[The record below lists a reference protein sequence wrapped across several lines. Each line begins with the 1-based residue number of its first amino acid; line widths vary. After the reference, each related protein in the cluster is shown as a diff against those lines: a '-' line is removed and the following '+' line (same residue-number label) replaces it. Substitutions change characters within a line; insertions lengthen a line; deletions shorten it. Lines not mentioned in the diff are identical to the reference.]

1 MFGSWNRADSTAMD
15 YEEVSGVAKGLGYRD
30 KLRLAQL
37 LIQLARREEEDE
49 HPASRNAGAM
59 APETVS
65 NAAYAAERIRKLN
78 PRTRKA
84 LMNSIDAMYQFRG
97 GISEEEKQ
105 QLVDVLGTHHGIAI
119 DRNDRVTY
127 SD

>member
-1 MFGSWNRADSTAMD
+1 MD
-15 YEEVSGVAKGLGYRD
+15 YEEISGAAKGLGYRD

-37 LIQLARREEEDE
+37 LIELARREEEDE
-49 HPASRNAGAM
+49 HPASRDAGAVR
-59 APETVS
+59 PETIA
-65 NAAYAAERIRKLN
+65 NAAYAAQRIRKLG

-105 QLVDVLGTHHGIAI
+105 QLVDVLSTDHGIAI
-119 DRNDRVTY
+119 DHNDQVTY

>member
-1 MFGSWNRADSTAMD
+1 MD
-15 YEEVSGVAKGLGYRD
+15 YEEVSGAARSLSYRD

-49 HPASRNAGAM
+49 HPEKLNVGA
-59 APETVS
+59 ATPETVS
-65 NAAYAAERIRKLN
+65 NAAYAAQRIRKLN
-78 PRTRKA
+78 PKTRKA

-105 QLVDVLGTHHGIAI
+105 QLVDVLGTDHGITI
-119 DRNDRVTY
+119 DHTGRVAY

>member
-1 MFGSWNRADSTAMD
+1 MD
-15 YEEVSGVAKGLGYRD
+15 YKEVSGAAKGLGYRD
-30 KLRLAQL
+30 KLRLAQS

-49 HPASRNAGAM
+49 HPGSRNAGAVT
-59 APETVS
+59 PEMVS
-65 NAAYAAERIRKLN
+65 SAASAAQRIRKLN
-78 PRTRKA
+78 PKTRKA
-84 LMNSIDAMYQFRG
+84 LMNSIDAMYQFHG

-105 QLVDVLGTHHGIAI
+105 QLVDRLGTDHGIAI

>member
-1 MFGSWNRADSTAMD
+1 MEF
-15 YEEVSGVAKGLGYRD
+15 EEVSGAAKGLGYRD

-49 HPASRNAGAM
+49 HPGSLNAGAVT
-59 APETVS
+59 PETVS
-65 NAAYAAERIRKLN
+65 DAGYAASRIRKLN
-78 PRTRKA
+78 PKTRKA

-105 QLVDVLGTHHGIAI
+105 QLVDALRANHGIVI
-119 DRNDRVTY
+119 DHNDRVAY

>member
-1 MFGSWNRADSTAMD
+1 MD
-15 YEEVSGVAKGLGYRD
+15 YEEVSRAAKGLGYRD
-30 KLRLAQL
+30 KLRLAQS
-37 LIQLARREEEDE
+37 LIQTARREEEDE
-49 HPASRNAGAM
+49 HPSSLNAGAV

-97 GISEEEKQ
+97 GISEEKKQ
-105 QLVDVLGTHHGIAI
+105 QLVEVLSTDHGITI
-119 DRNDRVTY
+119 DRNNRVAY

>member
-1 MFGSWNRADSTAMD
+1 MD
-15 YEEVSGVAKGLGYRD
+15 YEEVSEAATGLGYRD

-49 HPASRNAGAM
+49 HPGRLNAEAVT
-59 APETVS
+59 PEAVQ
-65 NAAYAAERIRKLN
+65 NAAYAAQRIRKLN
-78 PRTRKA
+78 PKTRKA

-97 GISEEEKQ
+97 GISEEERQ
-105 QLVDVLGTHHGIAI
+105 QLVDVLGADHGIAI
-119 DRNDRVTY
+119 DHNDRVTY